1 MAAPAQCRCIVD
13 VARAAELQRMNVI
26 DLRRPLPLATYAELA
41 AADNGPLDGLAEI
54 PSVGNCACLAH
65 VVDSVLF
72 NDDIIAPLVS
82 YVKRVRL

>member
-1 MAAPAQCRCIVD
+1 MATTAKRRRIVD
-13 VARAAELQRMNVI
+13 VARAAELQRVNVI
-26 DLRRPLPLATYAELA
+26 DLCRPLALAADAELA
-41 AADNGPLDGLAEI
+41 AADNGALDGLAEI
-54 PSVGNCACLAH
+54 ASVGNCACLAH